1 MKRIDH
7 VGQTIERALE
17 SNEPDMA
24 LCVEQVTKLR
34 AAICREAKPCP
45 KCETK
50 QVQLISIAETE
61 GCSHWK
67 CRHCKHKW
75 VLEIPKQ

>member
-7 VGQTIERALE
+7 VGQAISRALE
-17 SNEPDMA
+17 SAEPDMV

-50 QVQLISIAETE
+50 QVQLISIAEAE

>member
-7 VGQTIERALE
+7 VGQAISRALE
-17 SNEPDMA
+17 SSEPDLA
-24 LCVEQVTKLR
+24 LSVERITKLR
-34 AAICREAKPCP
+34 SAICKGATPCP

-50 QVQLISIAETE
+50 QVQLISIAEAE

-67 CRHCKHKW
+67 CRHCAHTW
-75 VLEIPKQ
+75 VLAIPKQ